1 MGRNKQSSCEICSK
15 VMRCDNLK
23 RHMKIHESNTSS
35 KTQTATSDDADQ
47 LDVSALAD
55 KVIDDKELE
64 KVLINDDCVYRQK
77 CKLGFQVEKIMK
89 KYGIQK
95 ESLRS
100 EFKEVLDQ
108 YLKEN

>member
-35 KTQTATSDDADQ
+35 KTQTATSDDTDQ
-47 LDVSALAD
+47 LDVSALTD

-64 KVLINDDCVYRQK
+64 KVLINDNCVYRQK
-77 CKLGFQVEKIMK
+77 CKLGFQVEKKHEKIWNSK
-89 KYGIQK
+89 GKSRIRIQ
-95 ESLRS
+95 RGAGPIP
-100 EFKEVLDQ
+100 
-108 YLKEN
+108 

>member
-1 MGRNKQSSCEICSK
+1 
-15 VMRCDNLK
+15 
-23 RHMKIHESNTSS
+23 MKIHESNTSS
-35 KTQTATSDDADQ
+35 KTQTANSDDLDQ
-47 LDVSALAD
+47 LDVSALTD

-64 KVLINDDCVYRQK
+64 KVLINDNCVYRQK

-100 EFKEVLDQ
+100 EFKEALDQ

>member
-35 KTQTATSDDADQ
+35 KTQTANSDDSDQ

-55 KVIDDKELE
+55 KVIDDKKLE
-64 KVLINDDCVYRQK
+64 KVLINDDCVYKQK

-89 KYGIQK
+89 NM
-95 ESLRS
+95 
-100 EFKEVLDQ
+100 EFKRRV
-108 YLKEN
+108 

>member
-1 MGRNKQSSCEICSK
+1 MASRLEPNSETVLLPGHLHLVLAKAQAGGCI
-15 VMRCDNLK
+15 D
-23 RHMKIHESNTSS
+23 
-35 KTQTATSDDADQ
+35 KTQTANSDDLDQ
-47 LDVSALAD
+47 LDVSALTD

-100 EFKEVLDQ
+100 EFKEALDQ
-108 YLKEN
+108 LP

>member
-35 KTQTATSDDADQ
+35 KTQTATSDDANQ

-64 KVLINDDCVYRQK
+64 KVLINDNCGDMKRCWMR
-77 CKLGFQVEKIMK
+77 KLIG
-89 KYGIQK
+89 
-95 ESLRS
+95 
-100 EFKEVLDQ
+100 
-108 YLKEN
+108 

>member
-1 MGRNKQSSCEICSK
+1 MIKK
-15 VMRCDNLK
+15 
-23 RHMKIHESNTSS
+23 
-35 KTQTATSDDADQ
+35 
-47 LDVSALAD
+47 
-55 KVIDDKELE
+55 LE
-64 KVLINDDCVYRQK
+64 KVLINDNCVYRQK

-100 EFKEVLDQ
+100 EFKEALDQ

>member
-1 MGRNKQSSCEICSK
+1 
-15 VMRCDNLK
+15 
-23 RHMKIHESNTSS
+23 MKIHESNTSS

-55 KVIDDKELE
+55 KVIDDEELE
-64 KVLINDDCVYRQK
+64 KVLINDNCVYRQN
-77 CKLGFQVEKIMK
+77 CKLEFQVEKIMK

-100 EFKEVLDQ
+100 EFKEALDQ

>member
-1 MGRNKQSSCEICSK
+1 
-15 VMRCDNLK
+15 
-23 RHMKIHESNTSS
+23 MKIHESNTSS
-35 KTQTATSDDADQ
+35 KTQTATSDDTDQ
-47 LDVSALAD
+47 LDVSALTD

-95 ESLRS
+95 ESIRS
-100 EFKEVLDQ
+100 EFKEALDQ
-108 YLKEN
+108 LP

>member
-1 MGRNKQSSCEICSK
+1 
-15 VMRCDNLK
+15 
-23 RHMKIHESNTSS
+23 MKIHESNTNS
-35 KTQTATSDDADQ
+35 KTQTANSDDLDQ
-47 LDVSALAD
+47 LDVSALTD

-100 EFKEVLDQ
+100 EFKEALDQ

>member
-1 MGRNKQSSCEICSK
+1 
-15 VMRCDNLK
+15 
-23 RHMKIHESNTSS
+23 MKIHESNTSS
-35 KTQTATSDDADQ
+35 KTQTSNSDDSDQ
-47 LDVSALAD
+47 LDVSALTD

-64 KVLINDDCVYRQK
+64 KVLINDNCVYRQK

-100 EFKEVLDQ
+100 EFKEALDQ

>member
-1 MGRNKQSSCEICSK
+1 
-15 VMRCDNLK
+15 
-23 RHMKIHESNTSS
+23 MKIHESNTSS

-64 KVLINDDCVYRQK
+64 KVLINDNCVYRQK

-100 EFKEVLDQ
+100 EFKVALDQ

>member
-1 MGRNKQSSCEICSK
+1 
-15 VMRCDNLK
+15 
-23 RHMKIHESNTSS
+23 MKIHESNTSS

-64 KVLINDDCVYRQK
+64 KVLINDNCVYRQK

-100 EFKEVLDQ
+100 EFKVALDQ
-108 YLKEN
+108 YVKEN

>member
-1 MGRNKQSSCEICSK
+1 
-15 VMRCDNLK
+15 
-23 RHMKIHESNTSS
+23 MKIHESNTSS
-35 KTQTATSDDADQ
+35 KTQTATSDDTDQ
-47 LDVSALAD
+47 LGVSALAD

-64 KVLINDDCVYRQK
+64 KVLINDNCVYRQK

-100 EFKEVLDQ
+100 EFKEALDQ

>member
-1 MGRNKQSSCEICSK
+1 
-15 VMRCDNLK
+15 
-23 RHMKIHESNTSS
+23 MKIHESNTSS
-35 KTQTATSDDADQ
+35 KTQTSNSDDSDQ
-47 LDVSALAD
+47 LDVSALTD

-100 EFKEVLDQ
+100 EFKEALDQ

>member
-1 MGRNKQSSCEICSK
+1 MMN
-15 VMRCDNLK
+15 NLRK
-23 RHMKIHESNTSS
+23 YQYIS
-35 KTQTATSDDADQ
+35 
-47 LDVSALAD
+47 
-55 KVIDDKELE
+55 
-64 KVLINDDCVYRQK
+64 VLVYVEYVYKQK

-100 EFKEVLDQ
+100 EFKEALDQ

>member
-1 MGRNKQSSCEICSK
+1 MNLSCFDTLKKQGWA
-15 VMRCDNLK
+15 N
-23 RHMKIHESNTSS
+23 
-35 KTQTATSDDADQ
+35 SDDSDH
-47 LDVSALAD
+47 LDVLALAD

-64 KVLINDDCVYRQK
+64 KVLINDNCVYKQK

-100 EFKEVLDQ
+100 EFKEALDQ
-108 YLKEN
+108 YLQKTDIDDMEISFHSF

>member
-1 MGRNKQSSCEICSK
+1 
-15 VMRCDNLK
+15 
-23 RHMKIHESNTSS
+23 MKIHESNTSS
-35 KTQTATSDDADQ
+35 KTQTSNSDDSDQ
-47 LDVSALAD
+47 FDVSALTD

-64 KVLINDDCVYRQK
+64 KVLINDNCVYRQK

-100 EFKEVLDQ
+100 EFKEALDQ

>member
-1 MGRNKQSSCEICSK
+1 
-15 VMRCDNLK
+15 
-23 RHMKIHESNTSS
+23 MKIHESNTSS
-35 KTQTATSDDADQ
+35 KTQTATSDDTDQ

-64 KVLINDDCVYRQK
+64 KVLINDNCVYRQK

-100 EFKEVLDQ
+100 EFKEALDQ

>member
-1 MGRNKQSSCEICSK
+1 
-15 VMRCDNLK
+15 
-23 RHMKIHESNTSS
+23 MKIHESNTSS
-35 KTQTATSDDADQ
+35 KTQTATSDDTDQ
-47 LDVSALAD
+47 LDVSALTD

-64 KVLINDDCVYRQK
+64 KVLINDNRVYKQK

-100 EFKEVLDQ
+100 EFKEALDQ

>member
-1 MGRNKQSSCEICSK
+1 
-15 VMRCDNLK
+15 
-23 RHMKIHESNTSS
+23 MKIHESNTSS

-55 KVIDDKELE
+55 KVTDDKKLE
-64 KVLINDDCVYRQK
+64 KVLINDNCVYRQK

-100 EFKEVLDQ
+100 EFKVALDQ

>member
-1 MGRNKQSSCEICSK
+1 
-15 VMRCDNLK
+15 
-23 RHMKIHESNTSS
+23 MKIHESNTSS

-64 KVLINDDCVYRQK
+64 KVLINDNCVYRQK

-100 EFKEVLDQ
+100 EFKEALDQ